1 MEKWNEYFRELL
13 EGSKDRVVLEEKEEE
28 RREMEEREEKKEEEE
43 ENITK
48 EKIVRQLKKLKRGKV
63 PGEDGIENEAWR
75 LMSEEI
81 GDRFLSLMN
90 RI

>member
-13 EGSKDRVVLEEKEEE
+13 EGSKDRVMLTEKE
-28 RREMEEREEKKEEEE
+28 EEREEKKEEKE

-48 EKIVRQLKKLKRGKV
+48 EEIVRQLKKLKKGKA

-75 LMSEEI
+75 LMPEEI
-81 GDRFLSLMN
+81 GDGFLRLMN

>member
-13 EGSKDRVVLEEKEEE
+13 EGSKNRVVLKEKEEE
-28 RREMEEREEKKEEEE
+28 RREMEEREEKKEEKE

-48 EKIVRQLKKLKRGKV
+48 EEIVRQLKKLKKGKA
-63 PGEDGIENEAWR
+63 PEEDGIENEAWR
-75 LMSEEI
+75 LMPEEI
-81 GDRFLSLMN
+81 GDGFLRLMN